1 MTLELKKIITFFV
14 MCFFVLSVL
23 FVRINKDIEMN
34 EKGTTNVSQQT
45 QYTIKEYNGKVAV
58 FKNNNTFPESVYD
71 AYISVL
77 PESDQERLKNGI
89 TVSDK
94 TELQKIIEDY
104 TS

>member
-1 MTLELKKIITFFV
+1 MLP
-14 MCFFVLSVL
+14 SGHNGYQRQL
-23 FVRINKDIEMN
+23 FIQKLFYLV
-34 EKGTTNVSQQT
+34 TACNVS
-45 QYTIKEYNGKVAV
+45 IK
-58 FKNNNTFPESVYD
+58 SD